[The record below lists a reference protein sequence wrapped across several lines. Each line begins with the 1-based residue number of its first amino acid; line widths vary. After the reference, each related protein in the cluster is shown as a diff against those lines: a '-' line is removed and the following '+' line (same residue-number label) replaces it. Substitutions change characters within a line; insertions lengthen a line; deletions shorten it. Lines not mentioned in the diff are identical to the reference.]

1 MFFTLIKNA
10 RVYDPANLGTQD
22 LLIAGG
28 KIAAVAPRLDPL
40 PAWAEWDVIDAGGK
54 LLTPGLIDL
63 HEHLIGGGG
72 EMGPRSRTPEA
83 TLTAI
88 STAGITTV
96 VGVLGTDAV
105 TRHVSSLLAKVRSL
119 ETEGL
124 TGYMYTGA
132 YQVPS
137 PTLTGSVQGDIALVD
152 KVVGV
157 KVAVSDHRCSH
168 PTFDE
173 LTRLAAEARL
183 GGILG
188 GKAGL
193 VHVHVGGGNGGLRP
207 LLDVVQRTDVP
218 ITQFLPTHMGRA
230 RHKLQQALEWLGI
243 GGYVDITTSSGR
255 PPVSGS
261 RDDPEFVT
269 PRQALKEFL
278 RSDVDQGLVTW
289 STDAQGSLP
298 RWDPVTG
305 KAVGLKVG
313 SAHSLLEEV
322 RLAVLEEDLDLS
334 QVLPVATTNPSAR
347 LGLSDF
353 KGRVAVGYDADLLLL
368 SPDTLSLDSVW
379 ARGKRLVAASLPVVF
394 GTFEQ
399 ETED

>member
-10 RVYDPANLGTQD
+10 RVYDPAGLGMRD
-22 LLIAGG
+22 LLLAGG
-28 KIAAVAPRLDPL
+28 KIAAMSPRLDPL
-40 PAWAEWDVIDAGGK
+40 PAWAQGDVVDAGGMV
-54 LLTPGLIDL
+54 LTPGLIDL

-119 ETEGL
+119 EMEGL

-137 PTLTGSVQGDIALVD
+137 PTLTGSVQDDIALVE

-168 PTFDE
+168 PTFNE

-183 GGILG
+183 GGMLG

-207 LLDVVQRTDVP
+207 LLEVVQRTDVP
-218 ITQFLPTHMGRA
+218 ITQFLPTHMGRT
-230 RHKLQQALEWLGI
+230 RHKLQQALEWLGM
-243 GGYVDITTSSGR
+243 GGCVDITTSSGR
-255 PPVSGS
+255 PPVSAS
-261 RDDPEFVT
+261 RDDPEFVS
-269 PRQALKEFL
+269 PGQALKEFL
-278 RSDVDQGLVTW
+278 RSDVDPGLVTW

-298 RWDPVTG
+298 RWDPATG

-322 RLAVLEEDLDLS
+322 RLAVLEEGLDLS
-334 QVLPVATTNPSAR
+334 QVLPVATTNPATR
-347 LGLSDF
+347 LGLSGF

-368 SPDTLSLDSVW
+368 SPDTLSLHSVW
-379 ARGKRLVAASLPVVF
+379 AGGKRLVSGGLPVVF

-399 ETED
+399 VTED